1 MCSLQINEV
10 ITMFANIGTVI
21 AVGFAA
27 KAIFLNARA
36 VNLQRDSNQVSLF
49 NDVSSRINQLLDQW
63 PACEKKEDRIMW
75 YERLFSAFEYF
86 SFFAN
91 KKKIPLEMRTY
102 YKSGI
107 KTYVNRLATN
117 EDYSSLF
124 DVYKKRPKE
133 QFSELREYYK
143 NEIGEDLPF

>member
-1 MCSLQINEV
+1 MI
-10 ITMFANIGTVI
+10 ANIGTVI

-27 KAIFLNARA
+27 KAIFLNTKA
-36 VNLQRDSNQVSLF
+36 VKLQKDSNQASLF
-49 NDVSSRINQLLDQW
+49 NDISSRIKQLEDQW
-63 PACEKKEDRIMW
+63 PACEEKEDRIMW

-91 KKKIPLEMRTY
+91 KKKIPPEMRTY

-107 KTYVNRLATN
+107 ETYVNRLTT
-117 EDYSSLF
+117 EKEYESLF
-124 DVYKKRPKE
+124 EEYKKRPKE

-143 NEIGEDLPF
+143 NEIGKILSF